1 MYEDP
6 RSQVKKETPLVS
18 MWAAHEKVSLVTVIV
33 NILTSE
39 LPRRQEDDHGD
50 RPDAPSPN
58 WGTNVGMGGGPW
70 ASVTGDVRPVR
81 EARKSGRCCPSIE
94 LGIQDVEQKH
104 NPREESPG
112 D

>member
-39 LPRRQEDDHGD
+39 LPG
-50 RPDAPSPN
+50 
-58 WGTNVGMGGGPW
+58 
-70 ASVTGDVRPVR
+70 
-81 EARKSGRCCPSIE
+81 
-94 LGIQDVEQKH
+94 
-104 NPREESPG
+104 
-112 D
+112 